1 MNGGAPPLADGTD
14 CPVDPFSIIADKSR
28 YVNQQHL
35 KLQETPESVPT
46 GEMPRHMQVVVER
59 SLADRT
65 APGTRVSVIG
75 IVSVSTSDGG
85 RGNSSSQRAGAV
97 AIRTPYL
104 RVVGIMAHEAGAG
117 RAGTTFTPE
126 EEAAVRR
133 LSREPGLYERLA
145 ESIAPSISGDYTAD
159 IKKAILCLVRCL
171 VDAAPSRL
179 APVCPLCPRAAA
191 RRIAQGPPRRHAA
204 PRRHQRAH
212 ARGPLHSQV
221 AVPQGA

>member
-1 MNGGAPPLADGTD
+1 MLRARAQPSPPLHFLERSYLLGRQASAANGGAPPLADGTD

-28 YVNQQHL
+28 YVNQQSL

-46 GEMPRHMQVVVER
+46 GEMPRHLQLIVER

-75 IVSVSTSDGG
+75 VVSVSTSDGG
-85 RGNSSSQRAGAV
+85 RGSNAASQRAGAV

-104 RVVGIMAHEAGAG
+104 RVIGVMSHEAGAG

-126 EEAAVRR
+126 EEAAIRR
-133 LSREPGLYERLA
+133 LSRQPALYERLA

-159 IKKAILCLVRCL
+159 IKKAILCLVR
-171 VDAAPSRL
+171 RT
-179 APVCPLCPRAAA
+179 
-191 RRIAQGPPRRHAA
+191 
-204 PRRHQRAH
+204 
-212 ARGPLHSQV
+212 
-221 AVPQGA
+221 